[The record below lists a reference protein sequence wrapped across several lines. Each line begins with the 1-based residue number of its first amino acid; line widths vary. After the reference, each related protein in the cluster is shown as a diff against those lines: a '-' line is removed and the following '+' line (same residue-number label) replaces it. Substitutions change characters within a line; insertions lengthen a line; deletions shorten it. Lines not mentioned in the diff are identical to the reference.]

1 MKTIISITQR
11 GLALL
16 NRRGRRVLVLYASS
30 LSFVSLIDG
39 AALYLLGNILKS
51 EKSMTLADWGS
62 QKIGFFVVIM
72 LFIARSL
79 IATGITWIGLKAF
92 AEQEVIV
99 GQQNIEI
106 LDNTEWELRSTSQL
120 GAFLSTI
127 DRAPNALVQ
136 GFLVSVVTIFS
147 ELITALVILG
157 VLLIMEPVVAITSL
171 FYFLVVAILQ
181 HKLLSLASAKAGA
194 AVHDEGNKVYDLI
207 NDGFNLSKLSTVMP
221 SRTFHV
227 NLNSSRTNLAKARG
241 KKSFLNAL
249 PRYFMEAV
257 LAVGLLAIAL
267 AAYMANGEASMI
279 ASISIFA
286 AAGFRLLPVVNRIQG
301 LALSLYGEASLA
313 ESAIM
318 DGKVSKLSGK
328 RVIDTEQVPFLKLE
342 NISFRYSH
350 ALTDTIRN
358 LSFSFERGKKYAIVG
373 PSGSG
378 KTTLI
383 DICLGLLNPHEG
395 ITSWS
400 IHPTIGYVPQ
410 ETFITTA
417 NMAGN
422 ISLEWLDD
430 AMDTTRVLNSA
441 IGTRLI
447 ASGDHDSPFAKV
459 EKLQLSG
466 GQKQRLGIARALYR
480 NPDFLVLDEATS
492 ALDAVLENEVMES
505 LNAVPGT
512 LTMIIVA
519 HRLSTIQS
527 VDQIIYLENGVIT
540 GCGTFSELRG
550 SHSKFEQQ
558 INMGEIK

>member
-1 MKTIISITQR
+1 LS
-11 GLALL
+11 
-16 NRRGRRVLVLYASS
+16 LVA
-30 LSFVSLIDG
+30 LIDG
-39 AALYLLGNILKS
+39 GALYLLGNLLKS
-51 EKSMTLADWGS
+51 DQSMTFAEWGS
-62 QKIGFFVVIM
+62 QKIGFLFVIL
-72 LFIARSL
+72 LFITRSL

-99 GQQNIEI
+99 GQQNVET

-136 GFLVSVVTIFS
+136 GFLVSVVTLFS
-147 ELITALVILG
+147 ELITALVIFG
-157 VLLIMEPVVAITSL
+157 VLLIMEPVVAIASL
-171 FYFLVVAILQ
+171 LYFLFVAVLQ
-181 HKLLSLASAKAGA
+181 HKFLSLATAKAGM

-207 NDGFNLSKLSTVMP
+207 NDGFHLSKLFSVMP
-221 SRTFHV
+221 SRTFHL
-227 NLNSSRTNLAKARG
+227 NLNNARSNLAKARG
-241 KKSFLNAL
+241 KRSFLNAL

-257 LAVGLLAIAL
+257 LAVGFLAIAI
-267 AAYMANGEASMI
+267 AAYYANGEASMV
-279 ASISIFA
+279 ASVSIFA
-286 AAGFRLLPVVNRIQG
+286 AAGFRLLPVINRIQG
-301 LALSLYGEASLA
+301 LALSLYGDASLA
-313 ESAIM
+313 ESALIVR
-318 DGKVSKLSGK
+318 DASESSSK
-328 RVIDTEQVPFLKLE
+328 RVIDIEQASFLELE

-350 ALTDTIRN
+350 ALADTIRN
-358 LSFSFERGKKYAIVG
+358 ISFSFERGKKYAIVG

-378 KTTLI
+378 KTTLV
-383 DICLGLLNPHEG
+383 DICLGLLKPYEG
-395 ITSWS
+395 TVAWS
-400 IHPTIGYVPQ
+400 NHPTIGYVPQ

-422 ISLEWLDD
+422 ISIEWFDD
-430 AMDTTRVLNSA
+430 VIDTTHLLNSA

-447 ASGDHDSPFAKV
+447 EPGDHDSPFAKV

-519 HRLSTIQS
+519 HRLATIQN
-527 VDQIIYLENGVIT
+527 VDQILYIDNGVIT
-540 GCGTFSELRG
+540 GHGTFSELRQ
-550 SHSKFEQQ
+550 SHSKFAEQ
-558 INMGEIK
+558 IEIGEIR

>member
-1 MKTIISITQR
+1 M
-11 GLALL
+11 
-16 NRRGRRVLVLYASS
+16 LYASS

-207 NDGFNLSKLSTVMP
+207 NDGFHLSKLSTVMP

-227 NLNSSRTNLAKARG
+227 NLNSARTNLAKARG

-257 LAVGLLAIAL
+257 LAVGFLAIAL
-267 AAYMANGEASMI
+267 A
-279 ASISIFA
+279 
-286 AAGFRLLPVVNRIQG
+286 
-301 LALSLYGEASLA
+301 
-313 ESAIM
+313 
-318 DGKVSKLSGK
+318 
-328 RVIDTEQVPFLKLE
+328 
-342 NISFRYSH
+342 NIPPNS
-350 ALTDTIRN
+350 
-358 LSFSFERGKKYAIVG
+358 
-373 PSGSG
+373 
-378 KTTLI
+378 
-383 DICLGLLNPHEG
+383 
-395 ITSWS
+395 
-400 IHPTIGYVPQ
+400 
-410 ETFITTA
+410 
-417 NMAGN
+417 NM
-422 ISLEWLDD
+422 
-430 AMDTTRVLNSA
+430 V
-441 IGTRLI
+441 
-447 ASGDHDSPFAKV
+447 K
-459 EKLQLSG
+459 
-466 GQKQRLGIARALYR
+466 
-480 NPDFLVLDEATS
+480 
-492 ALDAVLENEVMES
+492 
-505 LNAVPGT
+505 
-512 LTMIIVA
+512 
-519 HRLSTIQS
+519 
-527 VDQIIYLENGVIT
+527 
-540 GCGTFSELRG
+540 
-550 SHSKFEQQ
+550 
-558 INMGEIK
+558 